1 MEDAI
6 RQLSTHLGI
15 KNLPENSLEEIERFY
30 LAHLRQ
36 IIQVLKVLL
45 SITICY
51 REAISFQLCRTVRN

>member
-6 RQLSTHLGI
+6 RELSTHLGI
-15 KNLPENSLEEIERFY
+15 KNLPENALEEIERFY

-45 SITICY
+45 SITIFY
-51 REAISFQLCRTVRN
+51 REAISFLLCLIVRN